1 MMLTGAYEGFVV
13 ACHRHRDQAH
23 GYCSGFCWEGEESM
37 LVCFCLFLCGSK
49 RGGYLS
55 LPLWSGILLHADTES
70 GSRLGL
76 HFRLQIT
83 SRECKLIKAGSF
95 IYYVGVIFSC

>member
-49 RGGYLS
+49 RERERGGYLS
-55 LPLWSGILLHADTES
+55 LPLWSGVLLHADTES
-70 GSRLGL
+70 G
-76 HFRLQIT
+76 
-83 SRECKLIKAGSF
+83 
-95 IYYVGVIFSC
+95 